1 MVGYLITGLL
11 SGAAY
16 GLLAMGFVLVYKGSR
31 IFNLAAG
38 ETGALGLYVAW
49 SLRNAVPAG
58 ILAIVAIGVAACVGL
73 GMERTLIRRV
83 VDRAPLSGLAVTLGA
98 GLTLAYTE
106 ALVWGLNIKTFPSP
120 VGRGS
125 IELWSVRITAP
136 RLASLVSAALV
147 AVALGI
153 FLHRTRFGLAMRAS
167 TSDSDLARIS
177 GVKVD
182 RARAATWAMAGAL
195 SGLSAVLLAPVYTFS
210 PLSNTLIL
218 VRALAAALLG
228 GLTSLSGA
236 LVGGLAV
243 GVIESLV
250 ISHSSYAGVADIA
263 ILVLILGTLLLKP
276 EGLIGERAA

>member
-1 MVGYLITGLL
+1 MLGYLITGLL

-49 SLRNAVPAG
+49 TLRNQVPAG

-73 GMERTLIRRV
+73 GMERTLIRRI

-106 ALVWGLNIKTFPSP
+106 ALIWGLNIKTFPSP

-136 RLASLVSAALV
+136 RLASLISAAAV

-182 RARAATWAMAGAL
+182 RARAATWAMAGAM

-250 ISHSSYAGVADIA
+250 ISQASYAGVADIA